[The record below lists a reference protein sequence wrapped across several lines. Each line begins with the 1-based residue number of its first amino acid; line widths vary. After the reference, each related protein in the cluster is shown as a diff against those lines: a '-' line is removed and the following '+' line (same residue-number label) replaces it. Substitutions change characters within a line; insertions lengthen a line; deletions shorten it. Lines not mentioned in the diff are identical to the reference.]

1 MDTRLGLGTWV
12 PRGSR
17 FGNGKVQED
26 WRCLPAQACPPSL
39 PLSMQQETLRA
50 ERLWRLEDEADIG
63 YRQ

>member
-26 WRCLPAQACPPSL
+26 WRCLPAQACPPQAASVHAAGDT
-39 PLSMQQETLRA
+39 EGR
-50 ERLWRLEDEADIG
+50 EAVEARG
-63 YRQ
+63 

>member
-1 MDTRLGLGTWV
+1 MDTRLGLGTRV

-26 WRCLPAQACPPSL
+26 WWRLPARACPPRL

-50 ERLWRLEDEADIG
+50 EWLWRREDEADTG

>member
-1 MDTRLGLGTWV
+1 MEHGSPGEADSGTGRFRKTGGV
-12 PRGSR
+12 FPPKPAPPR
-17 FGNGKVQED
+17 
-26 WRCLPAQACPPSL
+26 L